1 MHSAAPTGSVSSLIA
16 SVRALGERFLT
27 LVTLEGKQARLSL
40 AWMLA
45 LALAAAALAITGW
58 LALLA
63 CVVLALV
70 QNDIVGWGWALA
82 IAALLSFAG
91 ASGPVFMMTW
101 GINKR
106 KRSDS
111 IVLAEQ
117 KVAEARTAALAE
129 YQAARAELRRR
140 MSSLVF
146 MGSVL
151 IGAIAL
157 SYLVLGRGKQQ
168 RRVDP
173 ESPGAWSQVVKTV
186 QVLLPLLTALNS
198 ATKAARRPR
207 ANISETAR

>member
-1 MHSAAPTGSVSSLIA
+1 LIA

-40 AWMLA
+40 AWMLG
-45 LALAAAALAITGW
+45 LALAAAVLAITGW

-91 ASGPVFMMTW
+91 AGGPVFMMTW

-111 IVLAEQ
+111 IVRAEQ
-117 KVAEARTAALAE
+117 QVAEARTAALAE

-157 SYLVLGRGKQQ
+157 SYLVLGRGKQK

-173 ESPGAWSQVVKTV
+173 ESPGSPGSPESRASRDER
-186 QVLLPLLTALNS
+186 LN
-198 ATKAARRPR
+198 TL
-207 ANISETAR
+207 